1 MVTPSDDLN
10 PDGGLEA
17 LAALCA
23 PGSGDPSPAP
33 SYRAVV
39 NDPNEVRLAR
49 MLTAERVV
57 FGTKTPFLGR
67 RDALET
73 VYNAVREAVTG
84 RRLQVIHVVGA
95 PGAGK
100 TRLLAE
106 TFAIIDPVER
116 GIDVLPVACSPDE
129 DGATSMVAQL
139 VRRRFGFRASER
151 ELVARERILEGVEPL
166 VEPRSVNAVA
176 RMLGFL
182 AGLRAS
188 GPSAD
193 TPPADLAQFQR
204 SALRQLVQ
212 IMASDLAR
220 APQILVVHQ
229 AQHLSARSAEL
240 LSAMAA
246 ELADAPLV
254 IVFVGTQPAPDGFE
268 AGGANE
274 VRVEVGPLDDREI
287 GRLVRAML
295 HRVEPLDDALVG
307 PIVARAA
314 GSPRLA
320 EENARLLLQHGLF
333 EQHGDRWRFAGEPA
347 ELDGLLAGDLTE
359 ISAKRVAA
367 LTDDARRVLEVAAV
381 FGFTFGV
388 DGVVAVLRGEGDHA
402 LSAGREVPWIT
413 DALRGRVLEVLAAQ
427 EDLGIVAT
435 TVPGGDASAGDHS
448 FVHERDRDAIVAAIS
463 GERRQRI
470 HGLVAQWLSQQE
482 LHEPAQWF
490 EVIANHWQAGGRE
503 SAAAR
508 LLMRAA
514 ENAAEGYN
522 LRRARSYYQR
532 ALGLIGLDRAALL
545 VDCLA
550 GLGDLGLRSGDHLLA
565 RTAFGA
571 MLEATLI
578 TGDVRLGATAWLKL
592 AKAHRGHGDY
602 VRARPCLHHATEL
615 YRRVNDIRG
624 VAAALDQLA
633 KVDWLEGGLG
643 GYDDAVDC
651 AERALEMRRRLGK
664 PRPIAE
670 SLGTLANVRIQRG
683 ELDQA
688 KTLLGEAL
696 ELRQQV
702 GDPQGEATCR
712 VGLGA
717 VHFATGDLEGALS
730 LWRDGLELAEIAG
743 DRDLIGAFL
752 NNIGETYL
760 ELGDLDRAAAALVEA
775 DEMTAETGDQRTAV
789 DVVRNLAALD
799 CERGDFAAA
808 LAHVERAMGIGEAI
822 GARPAVAQV
831 KRTWGTILSRRG
843 DAADEA
849 TARFDEAVRVFVETG
864 DQMELGRTVT
874 AYADHLRRCGDDARA
889 DEVLALARGEGG

>member
-1 MVTPSDDLN
+1 MVTPSDDLI

-17 LAALCA
+17 LDALCR
-23 PGSGDPSPAP
+23 PGPGDLGTGAES
-33 SYRAVV
+33 RAVV

-49 MLTAERVV
+49 MLTTERAVCGV
-57 FGTKTPFLGR
+57 KTPFLGR
-67 RDALET
+67 RDALEA

-84 RRLQVIHVVGA
+84 RKLQVIHVVGA

-129 DGATSMVAQL
+129 AGATSMIAQL
-139 VRRRFGFRASER
+139 VRRRFGFTASER
-151 ELVARERILEGVEPL
+151 DLVARDRILEGVEPL
-166 VEPRSVNAVA
+166 VEPRALNSVA

-193 TPPADLAQFQR
+193 TPPGDLAQFQR
-204 SALRQLVQ
+204 SALRQLVH

-229 AQHLSARSAEL
+229 AQHLSPTSAEL
-240 LSAMAA
+240 LSAMAV
-246 ELADAPLV
+246 ELRATPLV
-254 IVFVGTQPAPDGFE
+254 IVFVGTRPTPEGFDPA
-268 AGGANE
+268 GASAI
-274 VRVEVGPLDDREI
+274 RVEVGPLEDREI
-287 GRLVRAML
+287 ARLVRAIL
-295 HRVEPLDDALVG
+295 QRVEALPDALVDAL
-307 PIVARAA
+307 VARSG

-320 EENARLLLQHGLF
+320 EENIRLLVQRGLVVRR
-333 EQHGDRWRFAGEPA
+333 GDRWSYDPA
-347 ELDGLLAGDLTE
+347 AAPLDEVLADSITATSE
-359 ISAKRVAA
+359 RRVAA
-367 LTDDARRVLEVAAV
+367 LGPAERRALEVASV
-381 FGFTFGV
+381 FGFTFWV
-388 DGVVAVLRGEGDHA
+388 DGLVAVLRSVRGDDA
-402 LSAGREVPWIT
+402 IAPSRDEIPWIS
-413 DALRGRVLEVLAAQ
+413 DHLRDEIERVLATL
-427 EDLGIVAT
+427 EDHGLVA
-435 TVPGGDASAGDHS
+435 ASARSSVAGQRELN
-448 FVHERDRDAIVAAIS
+448 FVHERDRDAVFAGLA
-463 GERRQRI
+463 EARRARI
-470 HGLVAQWLSQQE
+470 HACVAQWLSQRD
-482 LHEPAQWF
+482 LHEPAPWF
-490 EVIANHWQAGGRE
+490 EVIANHWEAGGRA

-514 ENAAEGYN
+514 ESAAEGYAM
-522 LRRARSYYQR
+522 RRAAGYYQR

-550 GLGDLGLRSGDHLLA
+550 GLGDLTLRAGDLTVA

-578 TGDVRLGATAWLKL
+578 TGDMRLGATAWLKL
-592 AKAHRGHGDY
+592 AKAHRGLGDY

-633 KVDWLEGGLG
+633 KVEWLEGGLG

-651 AERALEMRRRLGK
+651 ASRALEMRRRLGK
-664 PRPIAE
+664 ARPIAE

-683 ELDQA
+683 ELDAA
-688 KTLLGEAL
+688 KALLGEAL
-696 ELRQQV
+696 ELRRQV

-717 VHFATGDLEGALS
+717 VHFAIGDLEGALT
-730 LWRDGLELAEIAG
+730 LWKDGLQLAEIAG

-760 ELGDLDRAAAALVEA
+760 ELGDLERAEAALLEA
-775 DEMTAETGDQRTAV
+775 EELTAETGDQRTAT
-789 DVVRNLAALD
+789 DVVRNLAALAG
-799 CERGDFAAA
+799 ERGQFDQA
-808 LAHVERAMGIGEAI
+808 LAAVARARQIGEAI

-831 KRTWGTILSRRG
+831 MRTWGTILSRRG
-843 DAADEA
+843 DAAEEA
-849 TARFDEAVRVFVETG
+849 TARFDDAVRVFVETG
-864 DQMELGRTVT
+864 DQMELARTVT
-874 AYADHLRRCGDDARA
+874 AYAEHLRRCGDPVKA
-889 DEVLALARGEGG
+889 DEVLALARGE